1 MLINKYNSAKGNNLT
16 RAVISTG
23 AISGGTSSSGGV
35 SSIDRVLW
43 GQNDEG
49 EDIDGSMWVNG
60 SLYLGAIDYGSE
72 DDEDTTDGSEIYVDD
87 AEIGSIIASGLVQGK
102 DMYCKEHPY
111 ITYPI
116 VGGKKTDLR
125 ELFNGFD
132 ERIKANATNIK
143 TNTTNI
149 ATNKTNIST
158 NATNIAA
165 NTAEITKLKSR
176 VTTNETNI
184 KTNTTNISTNAT
196 NIKNLDKRVT
206 TNTTN
211 ISTNTT
217 NITGLDTRVTAL
229 ETNVTDLSAS
239 VDTNTTDITTLKT
252 DVSTNTTDITNLK
265 TDVSTNATNIATNKT
280 NISTNAT
287 DIKNIDTR
295 VTKLENKVA
304 DKSDYEYLKTKVDT
318 NTTNISTNTNDITT
332 IKNEIKNLQDSMPVG
347 SIIMFNGKAEEIPS
361 GWAICN
367 GENGTPNLID
377 RFILGSTYCGGMGG
391 KSQVTLS
398 VSQLPP
404 HKHRVAKCWYGK
416 SDNAA
421 DRQVV
426 RWDDSFDTN
435 EQVWT
440 GETGL
445 GLPIDIMPPYFRL
458 IYIMKVGTTTDT
470 TQTT

>member
-1 MLINKYNSAKGNNLT
+1 MIINKYNSAKGNNLT
-16 RAVISTG
+16 RAGVSTG
-23 AISGGTSSSGGV
+23 SISSDSSSSSGGV
-35 SSIDRVLW
+35 SIDRVLW
-43 GQNDEG
+43 GQTDEG
-49 EDIDGSMWVNG
+49 EDIDGSMWING
-60 SLYLGAIDYGSE
+60 SLYLGEIDYGSE
-72 DDEDTTDGSEIYVDD
+72 DDEETTTDAGDIFVDD
-87 AEIGSIIASGLVQGK
+87 AETGSLIADALVQSR

-132 ERIKANATNIK
+132 ERIK

-149 ATNKTNIST
+149 ATNKTNIAT
-158 NATNIAA
+158 NKTNIAA
-165 NTAEITKLKSR
+165 NTTEITKLKSR

-206 TNTTN
+206 TNETN
-211 ISTNTT
+211 IKTNTT

-229 ETNVTDLSAS
+229 ETNVTDLSTS

-252 DVSTNTTDITNLK
+252 DVSTNTTDISTLSTKVTNN
-265 TDVSTNATNIATNKT
+265 TTNIKT
-280 NISTNAT
+280 NTTNIT
-287 DIKNIDTR
+287 SIDTR

-304 DKSDYEYLKTKVDT
+304 DKSDYEDLKTKVDT
-318 NTTNISTNTNDITT
+318 NITNIATNKTDITN
-332 IKNEIKNLQDSMPVG
+332 IKNEIKNLQDAMPVG

-361 GWAICN
+361 GWAICD
-367 GENGTPNLID
+367 GTNGTPNLID
-377 RFILGSTYCGGMGG
+377 RFILGSTYAGGMGG
-391 KSQVTLS
+391 KSQVTLT

-416 SDNAA
+416 SDNAP

-426 RWDDSFDTN
+426 RWDDSVSTN
-435 EQVWT
+435 DQILTE
-440 GETGL
+440 ETGL
-445 GLPIDIMPPYFRL
+445 GMPIDIMPPYYRL

>member
-1 MLINKYNSAKGNNLT
+1 MIINKYNSAKVNLST
-16 RAVISTG
+16 RTGVSTG
-23 AISGGTSSSGGV
+23 SISSDSSSSSGGV
-35 SSIDRVLW
+35 SIDRVLW
-43 GQNDEG
+43 GQNDNG
-49 EDIDGSMWVNG
+49 EDIDGSMWING

-72 DDEDTTDGSEIYVDD
+72 DDEETTTDAGDIFIDD
-87 AEIGSIIASGLVQGK
+87 AETGSLIADALVQSR

-116 VGGKKTDLR
+116 TNGKKTDLR

-132 ERIKANATNIK
+132 ERIK

-149 ATNKTNIST
+149 ATNKTNI
-158 NATNIAA
+158 AA
-165 NTAEITKLKSR
+165 NTTEITKLKSR
-176 VTTNETNI
+176 VSTNETNI

-217 NITGLDTRVTAL
+217 NITGIDTRVTAL
-229 ETNVTDLSAS
+229 ETNVTDLSTS
-239 VDTNTTDITTLKT
+239 VCTNTTDITTLKT
-252 DVSTNTTDITNLK
+252 DVSTNTTDISTLSTKVTTN
-265 TDVSTNATNIATNKT
+265 TT

-287 DIKNIDTR
+287 NITSIDTR

-304 DKSDYEYLKTKVDT
+304 DKSDYEDLKTKVDG
-318 NTTNISTNTNDITT
+318 NTTNIATNTTDITN
-332 IKNEIKNLQDSMPVG
+332 IKNEIKNLQDAMPVG
-347 SIIMFNGKAEEIPS
+347 SIIMYNGKAEEIPS
-361 GWAICN
+361 GWAICD
-367 GENGTPNLID
+367 GTNGTPNLLD
-377 RFILGSTYCGGMGG
+377 RFILASTYCGGTGG
-391 KSQVTLS
+391 QGQITLS

-404 HKHRVAKCWYGK
+404 HRHRLKKCWYGK
-416 SDNAA
+416 SDNAD

-426 RWDDSFDTN
+426 RWDDSVSTN
-435 EQVWT
+435 DQILTE
-440 GETGL
+440 ETGF
-445 GLPIDIMPPYFRL
+445 GLPINIMPPYYRL

>member
-1 MLINKYNSAKGNNLT
+1 MIINKYNSAKGNNLT
-16 RAVISTG
+16 RAGISTG
-23 AISGGTSSSGGV
+23 AISSGTSSSGGV
-35 SSIDRVLW
+35 SSLDRVLW

-49 EDIDGSMWVNG
+49 EDIDGSMWING
-60 SLYLGAIDYGSE
+60 SLYIGAIDYGSE
-72 DDEDTTDGSEIYVDD
+72 DDEEDTTDAGVFVDD
-87 AEIGSIIASGLVQGK
+87 AETGSLIADALVQSR

-116 VGGKKTDLR
+116 TNGKKTDLR

-132 ERIKANATNIK
+132 ERIK

-158 NATNIAA
+158 NSTNIAA

-176 VTTNETNI
+176 VTVNETNI

-217 NITGLDTRVTAL
+217 NITGLDTRVT
-229 ETNVTDLSAS
+229 
-239 VDTNTTDITTLKT
+239 
-252 DVSTNTTDITNLK
+252 
-265 TDVSTNATNIATNKT
+265 
-280 NISTNAT
+280 
-287 DIKNIDTR
+287 
-295 VTKLENKVA
+295 KLENKVA
-304 DKSDYEYLKTKVDT
+304 DKSDYEDLKTKVDT
-318 NTTNISTNTNDITT
+318 NTTNIATNTNDITN
-332 IKNEIKNLQDSMPVG
+332 IKNEIKNLQDAMPVG
-347 SIIMFNGKAEEIPS
+347 SIIMFSGKAEEIPS

-377 RFILGSTYCGGMGG
+377 RFILGSTYAGGTGG
-391 KSQVTLS
+391 NSQITLS

-404 HKHRVAKCWYGK
+404 HRHRLKKCWYGK
-416 SDNAA
+416 ADNAN

-426 RWDDSFDTN
+426 RWDDSVSTN
-435 EQVWT
+435 DQILTE
-440 GETGL
+440 ETGL
-445 GLPIDIMPPYFRL
+445 GMPIDIMPPYFRL

-470 TQTT
+470 TQTA

>member
-1 MLINKYNSAKGNNLT
+1 MIINKYNSAKGNNLT
-16 RAVISTG
+16 RAGISTG

-35 SSIDRVLW
+35 SSLDRVLW
-43 GQNDEG
+43 GQTDEG

-72 DDEDTTDGSEIYVDD
+72 DDEEATSTDAGVFVDD
-87 AEIGSIIASGLVQGK
+87 AETGSLIADALVQSR

-116 VGGKKTDLR
+116 TNGKKTDLR

-132 ERIKANATNIK
+132 ERIKTNA
-143 TNTTNI
+143 TNI

-165 NTAEITKLKSR
+165 NTTEITKLKSR
-176 VTTNETNI
+176 VTVNETNI
-184 KTNTTNISTNAT
+184 KTNTTNIAANAT

-217 NITGLDTRVTAL
+217 NITGLDTRVTDL

-252 DVSTNTTDITNLK
+252 DVSTNTTDISTLSTKVTTN
-265 TDVSTNATNIATNKT
+265 TTNIKT
-280 NISTNAT
+280 NTTNIT
-287 DIKNIDTR
+287 SIDTR

-304 DKSDYEYLKTKVDT
+304 DKSDYEDLKTKVDT
-318 NTTNISTNTNDITT
+318 NITNIATNTTDITN
-332 IKNEIKNLQDSMPVG
+332 IKNEIKNLQDAMPIG

-361 GWAICN
+361 GWAICD
-367 GENGTPNLID
+367 GTNGTPNLID
-377 RFILGSTYCGGMGG
+377 RFILASTYCGGTGG
-391 KSQVTLS
+391 NSQITLS

-404 HKHRVAKCWYGK
+404 HRHRLKKCWYGK
-416 SDNAA
+416 SDNAD

-426 RWDDSFDTN
+426 RWDDSVSTN
-435 EQVWT
+435 DQILTE
-440 GETGL
+440 ETGF
-445 GLPIDIMPPYFRL
+445 GLPINIMPPYYRL
-458 IYIMKVGTTTDT
+458 IYIMKIGTTDK

>member
-1 MLINKYNSAKGNNLT
+1 MIINKYNSAKGNLST
-16 RAVISTG
+16 RTGVSTG
-23 AISGGTSSSGGV
+23 SISSDSSSSSGGV
-35 SSIDRVLW
+35 SIDRVLW
-43 GQNDEG
+43 GQTDEG
-49 EDIDGSMWVNG
+49 EDIDGSMWING

-72 DDEDTTDGSEIYVDD
+72 DDEETTTDAGDIFIDD
-87 AEIGSIIASGLVQGK
+87 AETGSLIADALVQSR

-116 VGGKKTDLR
+116 TNGKKTDLR

-132 ERIKANATNIK
+132 ERIK

-165 NTAEITKLKSR
+165 NTTEITKLKSR
-176 VTTNETNI
+176 VTVNETNI

-196 NIKNLDKRVT
+196 NIKNLDERVT

-211 ISTNTT
+211 IKTNTT

-229 ETNVTDLSAS
+229 ETNVTDLSTS

-252 DVSTNTTDITNLK
+252 DVSTNTTDISTLSTKVTTN
-265 TDVSTNATNIATNKT
+265 TT

-287 DIKNIDTR
+287 NITSIDTR

-304 DKSDYEYLKTKVDT
+304 DKSDYEDLKTKVDT
-318 NTTNISTNTNDITT
+318 NITNIATNTTDITN
-332 IKNEIKNLQDSMPVG
+332 IKNEIKNLQDAMPVG
-347 SIIMFNGKAEEIPS
+347 SIIMYNGKAEEIPS
-361 GWAICN
+361 GWAICD
-367 GENGTPNLID
+367 GTNGTPNLLD
-377 RFILGSTYCGGMGG
+377 RFILASTYCGGTGG
-391 KSQVTLS
+391 QSQITLS

-404 HKHRVAKCWYGK
+404 HRHRLKKCWYGK
-416 SDNAA
+416 SDNAD

-426 RWDDSFDTN
+426 RWDDSVSTN
-435 EQVWT
+435 DQILTE
-440 GETGL
+440 ETGF
-445 GLPIDIMPPYFRL
+445 GLPINIMPPYYRL

>member
-1 MLINKYNSAKGNNLT
+1 MVINKYNSAKGNNLT
-16 RAVISTG
+16 RAGISTG
-23 AISGGTSSSGGV
+23 AISSDSSSSSGGV
-35 SSIDRVLW
+35 SSLDRVLW
-43 GQNDEG
+43 GQTDEG
-49 EDIDGSMWVNG
+49 EDIDGSMWING

-72 DDEDTTDGSEIYVDD
+72 DDEEDTTDAGVYVDD
-87 AEIGSIIASGLVQGK
+87 AEIGSVIASGLVQGK

-132 ERIKANATNIK
+132 ERIKTNANNIK
-143 TNTTNI
+143 TNATNI

-206 TNTTN
+206 TNATN
-211 ISTNTT
+211 IKTNTT
-217 NITGLDTRVTAL
+217 NIT
-229 ETNVTDLSAS
+229 S
-239 VDTNTTDITTLKT
+239 
-252 DVSTNTTDITNLK
+252 
-265 TDVSTNATNIATNKT
+265 
-280 NISTNAT
+280 
-287 DIKNIDTR
+287 IDTR

-304 DKSDYEYLKTKVDT
+304 DKSDYEDLKTKVDT
-318 NTTNISTNTNDITT
+318 NITNIATNTTDITN
-332 IKNEIKNLQDSMPVG
+332 IKNEIKNLQDSMPIG

-377 RFILGSTYCGGMGG
+377 RFILASTYCGGTGG

-404 HKHRVAKCWYGK
+404 HKHKVAKCWYGK
-416 SDNAA
+416 ADNAN

-426 RWDDSFDTN
+426 RWDESYDTN
-435 EQVWT
+435 SQVWT

-445 GLPIDIMPPYFRL
+445 GMPIDIMPPFYRL

>member
-1 MLINKYNSAKGNNLT
+1 MIINKYNSAKGNLST
-16 RAVISTG
+16 RTGVSTG
-23 AISGGTSSSGGV
+23 SISSDSSSSSGGV
-35 SSIDRVLW
+35 SIDRVLW
-43 GQNDEG
+43 GQTDEG
-49 EDIDGSMWVNG
+49 EDIDGSMWING

-72 DDEDTTDGSEIYVDD
+72 DDEEDTTDAGVFVDD
-87 AEIGSIIASGLVQGK
+87 AEIGSVIASGLVQGK

-132 ERIKANATNIK
+132 ERIKTNA
-143 TNTTNI
+143 TNI

-165 NTAEITKLKSR
+165 NTTEITKLKSR

-184 KTNTTNISTNAT
+184 KTNKTNISTNAT
-196 NIKNLDKRVT
+196 NIKNIDKRVT

-217 NITGLDTRVTAL
+217 NITGLDTRVTKL
-229 ETNVTDLSAS
+229 ETNVTDLSTS
-239 VDTNTTDITTLKT
+239 VSTNTTNI
-252 DVSTNTTDITNLK
+252 STNTTDITNLK
-265 TDVSTNATNIATNKT
+265 TSVSTNTTNIATNKT

-304 DKSDYEYLKTKVDT
+304 DKSDYEDLKTKVDT
-318 NTTNISTNTNDITT
+318 NITNIATNTTDITN
-332 IKNEIKNLQDSMPVG
+332 IKNEIKNLQDAMPVG
-347 SIIMFNGKAEEIPS
+347 SIIMYNGKAEEIPS
-361 GWAICN
+361 GWAICD
-367 GENGTPNLID
+367 GTNGTPNLLD
-377 RFILGSTYCGGMGG
+377 RFILGSTYSGGTGG
-391 KSQVTLS
+391 KSQVTLT

-416 SDNAA
+416 ADNAN

-426 RWDDSFDTN
+426 RWDESVGTN
-435 EQVWT
+435 EQVMT

-445 GLPIDIMPPYFRL
+445 GMPIDIMPPYYRL
-458 IYIMKVGTTTDT
+458 IYIMKVATTDKDT

>member
-1 MLINKYNSAKGNNLT
+1 MIINKYNSAKVNNLT
-16 RAVISTG
+16 RAGVSTG
-23 AISGGTSSSGGV
+23 SISSDSSSSGGV
-35 SSIDRVLW
+35 SIDRVLW
-43 GQNDEG
+43 GQNDNG
-49 EDIDGSMWVNG
+49 EDIDGSMWING

-72 DDEDTTDGSEIYVDD
+72 DDEETTTDAGDIFVDD
-87 AEIGSIIASGLVQGK
+87 AETGSLIADALVQSR

-111 ITYPI
+111 INYPI

-132 ERIKANATNIK
+132 ERIKN
-143 TNTTNI
+143 NTTNI

-165 NTAEITKLKSR
+165 NTTEITKLKSR
-176 VTTNETNI
+176 VSTNETNI
-184 KTNTTNISTNAT
+184 KTNKTNISTNAT

-217 NITGLDTRVTAL
+217 NITGLDTRVTAF
-229 ETNVTDLSAS
+229 ETNVTDLSSS

-252 DVSTNTTDITNLK
+252 DVSTNTTDISTLSTKVTTN
-265 TDVSTNATNIATNKT
+265 TT
-280 NISTNAT
+280 NISTNT
-287 DIKNIDTR
+287 TNITGLDTR

-304 DKSDYEYLKTKVDT
+304 DKSDYEDLKTKVDG
-318 NTTNISTNTNDITT
+318 NTTNIATNTTDITN
-332 IKNEIKNLQDSMPVG
+332 IKNEIKNLQDAMPVG
-347 SIIMFNGKAEEIPS
+347 SIIMYNGKAEEIPS
-361 GWAICN
+361 GWAICD
-367 GENGTPNLID
+367 GTNGTPNLLD
-377 RFILGSTYCGGMGG
+377 RFILASTYCGGTGG
-391 KSQVTLS
+391 QSQITLS

-416 SDNAA
+416 SDNAP

-445 GLPIDIMPPYFRL
+445 GLPINIMPPYYRL

>member
-1 MLINKYNSAKGNNLT
+1 MIINRYNSAKVNLST
-16 RAVISTG
+16 RAGVSTG
-23 AISGGTSSSGGV
+23 SISSDSSSSSGGV
-35 SSIDRVLW
+35 SIDRVLW
-43 GQNDEG
+43 GQNDNG

-72 DDEDTTDGSEIYVDD
+72 DDEEDTTDAGVFVDD
-87 AEIGSIIASGLVQGK
+87 AETGSLIADALVQSR

-116 VGGKKTDLR
+116 TNGKKTDLR

-132 ERIKANATNIK
+132 ERIK

-165 NTAEITKLKSR
+165 NTTEITKLKSR
-176 VTTNETNI
+176 VTVNETNI

-211 ISTNTT
+211 IKTNTT
-217 NITGLDTRVTAL
+217 NITGLDTRVTKL
-229 ETNVTDLSAS
+229 ETNVTDLSTS
-239 VDTNTTDITTLKT
+239 VSTNTTNI
-252 DVSTNTTDITNLK
+252 STNTTDITNLK
-265 TDVSTNATNIATNKT
+265 TSVSTNTTNIATNKT

-304 DKSDYEYLKTKVDT
+304 DKSDYEDLKTKVDT
-318 NTTNISTNTNDITT
+318 NITNIATNTTDITN
-332 IKNEIKNLQDSMPVG
+332 IKNEIKNLQDAMPIG

-377 RFILGSTYCGGMGG
+377 RFILASTYAGGTGG
-391 KSQVTLS
+391 QSQITLS

-404 HKHRVAKCWYGK
+404 HRHRLKKCWYGK
-416 SDNAA
+416 SDNAD

-426 RWDDSFDTN
+426 RWDDSVSTN
-435 EQVWT
+435 DQILTE
-440 GETGL
+440 ETGF
-445 GLPIDIMPPYFRL
+445 GLPINIMPPYYRL
-458 IYIMKVGTTTDT
+458 IYIMKVGTTDKDT
-470 TQTT
+470 TQTP

>member
-1 MLINKYNSAKGNNLT
+1 MIINKYNSAKGNNLT
-16 RAVISTG
+16 RAGISTG

-35 SSIDRVLW
+35 SSLDRVLW
-43 GQNDEG
+43 GQTDEG

-72 DDEDTTDGSEIYVDD
+72 DDEEATSTDAGVFVDD
-87 AEIGSIIASGLVQGK
+87 AETGSLIADALVQSR

-116 VGGKKTDLR
+116 TNGKKTDLR

-132 ERIKANATNIK
+132 ERIKTNA
-143 TNTTNI
+143 TNI

-165 NTAEITKLKSR
+165 NTTEITKLKSR
-176 VTTNETNI
+176 VTVNETNI
-184 KTNTTNISTNAT
+184 KTNTTNIAANAT

-217 NITGLDTRVTAL
+217 NITGLDTRVTDL

-252 DVSTNTTDITNLK
+252 DVSTNTTDISTLSTKVTTN
-265 TDVSTNATNIATNKT
+265 TTNIKT
-280 NISTNAT
+280 NTTNIT
-287 DIKNIDTR
+287 SIDTR

-304 DKSDYEYLKTKVDT
+304 DKSDYEDLKTKVDT
-318 NTTNISTNTNDITT
+318 NITNIATNTTDITN
-332 IKNEIKNLQDSMPVG
+332 IKNEIKNLQDAMPIG

-361 GWAICN
+361 GWAICD
-367 GENGTPNLID
+367 GTNGTPNLID
-377 RFILGSTYCGGMGG
+377 RFILASTYCGGTGG
-391 KSQVTLS
+391 ASQVTLT

-404 HKHRVAKCWYGK
+404 HKHKVAKCWYGK
-416 SDNAA
+416 ADNAN

-426 RWDDSFDTN
+426 RWDETVDTN
-435 EQVWT
+435 SQVWT

-445 GLPIDIMPPYFRL
+445 GMPIDIMPPYYRL
-458 IYIMKVGTTTDT
+458 IYIMKIGTTDT

>member
-1 MLINKYNSAKGNNLT
+1 MIINKYNSAKGNNLT
-16 RAVISTG
+16 RAGISTG
-23 AISGGTSSSGGV
+23 AISSDSSSSGGV
-35 SSIDRVLW
+35 SSLDRTLW
-43 GQNDEG
+43 GQTDEG
-49 EDIDGSMWVNG
+49 EDIDGSMWING

-72 DDEDTTDGSEIYVDD
+72 DDEEDTTDASDIFVDD
-87 AEIGSIIASGLVQGK
+87 AEIGSVIASGLVQGK

-116 VGGKKTDLR
+116 TNGKKTDLR

-132 ERIKANATNIK
+132 ERIK

-165 NTAEITKLKSR
+165 NTTEITKLKSR
-176 VTTNETNI
+176 VSTNETNI
-184 KTNTTNISTNAT
+184 KTNKTNISTNAT

-211 ISTNTT
+211 IKTNTT

-229 ETNVTDLSAS
+229 ETNVTDLSTS

-252 DVSTNTTDITNLK
+252 DVSTNTTDISTLSTKVTTN
-265 TDVSTNATNIATNKT
+265 TT

-287 DIKNIDTR
+287 NITSIDTR

-304 DKSDYEYLKTKVDT
+304 DKSDYEDLKTKVDT
-318 NTTNISTNTNDITT
+318 NITNIATNTTDITN
-332 IKNEIKNLQDSMPVG
+332 IKNEIKNLQDAMPIG

-361 GWAICN
+361 GWAICD
-367 GENGTPNLID
+367 GTNGTPNLID
-377 RFILGSTYCGGMGG
+377 RFILASTYCGGTGG

-398 VSQLPP
+398 VAQLPP
-404 HKHRVAKCWYGK
+404 HQHRVAKCWYGK
-416 SDNAA
+416 ADNAN

-426 RWDDSFDTN
+426 RWDESVATN
-435 EQVWT
+435 EQILT

-445 GLPIDIMPPYFRL
+445 GLPIDIMPPYYRL

>member
-1 MLINKYNSAKGNNLT
+1 MIINKYNSAKGNNLT
-16 RAVISTG
+16 RAGISTG
-23 AISGGTSSSGGV
+23 AISSDSSSSGGV
-35 SSIDRVLW
+35 SSLDRVLW
-43 GQNDEG
+43 GQTDDG
-49 EDIDGSMWVNG
+49 EDIDGSMWING

-72 DDEDTTDGSEIYVDD
+72 DDEETTTDAGDIFVDD
-87 AEIGSIIASGLVQGK
+87 AETGSLIADALVQSR

-132 ERIKANATNIK
+132 ERIKTNATNIK

-206 TNTTN
+206 TNATN
-211 ISTNTT
+211 IKTNTT
-217 NITGLDTRVTAL
+217 NITGLDTRVTAI

-252 DVSTNTTDITNLK
+252 DVSTNTTDISTLSTKVTTN
-265 TDVSTNATNIATNKT
+265 TT
-280 NISTNAT
+280 NISTNTT

-304 DKSDYEYLKTKVDT
+304 DKSDYEDLKTKVDT
-318 NTTNISTNTNDITT
+318 NTTNITN
-332 IKNEIKNLQDSMPVG
+332 IKNEIKNLQDAMPVG
-347 SIIMFNGKAEEIPS
+347 SIIMYNGKAEEIPS
-361 GWAICN
+361 GWAICD

-377 RFILGSTYCGGMGG
+377 RFILGSNICGSTGG
-391 KSQVTLS
+391 ASQVTLS

-404 HKHRVAKCWYGK
+404 HKHRVSKCWYGK
-416 SDNAA
+416 ADNAN

-426 RWDDSFDTN
+426 RWDESIGTN
-435 EQVWT
+435 EQVMT

-445 GLPIDIMPPYFRL
+445 GMPIDIMPPYYRL
-458 IYIMKVGTTTDT
+458 IYIMKVGTTDT